1 MKAGPRQLLQPKSIS
16 PLEIEKPEDEIVA
29 ESDADDEG
37 GVVEAGDQV
46 ERLALGK
53 EGAVVRKLVDPKL
66 PSEKEVEEHYVR
78 GHFPY
83 RNWCHICVKAKGKDM
98 GHQKEGGKERKVPE
112 YHFDY
117 CFPGDELG
125 FKWTI
130 LVGKERISKTWMATA
145 VPNKGASGRFGTD
158 KCLEFSEENGDGDN
172 NVIVKKDQ
180 EPSMEYLFKDIRDQR
195 PEGRTIPEESP
206 VKSSGSNGIVERGV
220 QEIEGGIRA
229 LLLGLQER
237 LGRKIDARE
246 RIVSFI
252 PEYVAYLLNRLSQGE
267 DGKVPYERIRG
278 KKPTILGLEF
288 GEKLLYKV
296 KRGSK
301 LEKINERW
309 EHGIFLGVRR
319 KSNELWIGTKDGIE
333 SVRSVKRIPVEQRWG
348 EDCVNWIRW
357 APWRRYKDAVEADG
371 DLPEG
376 VPAEEIIEAKNN
388 RGTVIIETKA
398 RAPREFYISKK
409 DIEK

>member
-1 MKAGPRQLLQPKSIS
+1 MLQPKSIS
-16 PLEIEKPEDEIVA
+16 PLEIDEQKNEIVV

-37 GVVEAGDQV
+37 GVEEAGDQV

-53 EGAVVRKLVDPKL
+53 EGVVVRKLVDPKL

-145 VPNKGASGRFGTD
+145 VPNKGASGRFATD
-158 KCLEFSEENGDGDN
+158 KFLEFMEENGDGDN

-180 EPSMEYLFKDIRDQR
+180 EPSMEYLVKDIRDQR
-195 PEGRTIPEESP
+195 PEGRTIPEEWP

-229 LLLGLQER
+229 SLLGLQER
-237 LGRKIDARE
+237 VGRKIDARE
-246 RIVSFI
+246 RIVRFI

-288 GEKLLYKV
+288 GEKLLYKT
-296 KRGSK
+296 KRGPK

-309 EHGIFLGVRR
+309 DHGIFLGVRR
-319 KSNELWIGTKDGIE
+319 KSNELWIGTKEGIE
-333 SVRSVKRIPVEQRWG
+333 SVRSVKRIPSE
-348 EDCVNWIRW
+348 
-357 APWRRYKDAVEADG
+357 
-371 DLPEG
+371 
-376 VPAEEIIEAKNN
+376 
-388 RGTVIIETKA
+388 
-398 RAPREFYISKK
+398 
-409 DIEK
+409 